1 MSASLQNAVSRLL
14 GVLCEPA
21 SVHGLGL
28 GDWEE
33 LIRLARAARLHATLG
48 RRLMADPTLWAAV
61 PEQPRGH
68 LQAAINFAAHR
79 RHLLELELRTLA
91 DVLPPGID
99 VVLLKGAAYQMQGLP
114 NADGRIAADIDLLV
128 RRADLDAVE
137 AALAAQG
144 WASTVSDEY
153 DQRYYREWSHE
164 LPPMRADGHAL
175 ELDLHHAIAPVTS
188 RCTPDVERLF
198 AALLP
203 LPGSRFSV
211 LSPADQL
218 VHAVVHLFQDT
229 ELDGRLRDLVDIDGL
244 LRMLPADDG
253 SMRSLAARV
262 RHHGADRLFWYALH
276 YCERWLGTPVP
287 AVLWPSP
294 PPRPIR
300 RVMDWMLVRTLL
312 PHLPEARSAPDRR
325 FAGELA
331 RLRYHRMRMPTPLL
345 LRHAAI
351 KIWRNAQR
359 LPRRG

>member
-1 MSASLQNAVSRLL
+1 MLR
-14 GVLCEPA
+14 EPA
-21 SVHGLGL
+21 SAHAMGL
-28 GDWEE
+28 GDWEGV
-33 LIRLARAARLHATLG
+33 IRLARAARLHATLG
-48 RRLMADPTLWAAV
+48 CRLMVNPALWAAV

-68 LQAAINFAAHR
+68 LQAAMNFAAHR

-114 NADGRIAADIDLLV
+114 SADGRIAADIDLLV

-137 AALAAQG
+137 AALAAEG

-164 LPPMRADGHAL
+164 LPPMRAEGHAL

-188 RCTPDVERLF
+188 RCTPDVEMLF

-203 LPGSRFSV
+203 LPGLRFSV

-253 SMRSLAARV
+253 SMRALAARV
-262 RHHGADRLFWYALH
+262 RQHGADRLFWYALH
-276 YCERWLGTPVP
+276 YCERWLGTSVP

-294 PPRPIR
+294 PPRPVR
-300 RVMDWMLVRTLL
+300 RVMDWMVAHTLL
-312 PHLPEARSAPDRR
+312 PRLPEARSPLGWRA
-325 FAGELA
+325 AGGLA
-331 RLRYHRMRMPTPLL
+331 RLRYHRMRMPVSLL
-345 LRHAAI
+345 ARHAAI
-351 KIWRNAQR
+351 KTWRNVRQLARSQ
-359 LPRRG
+359 